1 MLSSQ
6 LLPMKNFLTENEYNL
21 VIDYLKSCSRSSKI
35 NPIKF
40 SLNQELEISL
50 VNRVLTFLVDNGTL
64 DCLFTIRCPECGVCI
79 KEINDITEIDK
90 TIYCYSC
97 EEKIEIS
104 TDNVIVLYT
113 YKNYPFRE
121 RQQNNIFVD
130 DSVALEKNESLTLT
144 QILESHNYDLNKE
157 FFNPSND
164 EYLVLEKMYNAVFEK
179 HNTTKSK
186 GDSLEN
192 LVCFLFS
199 LCKHFE
205 VSNCVKTRSNQI
217 DCYVRNK
224 LFVPGISPE
233 NCKDSIQI
241 ECKNE
246 NKKPSITYLNKL
258 HSILKTTGGHFGI
271 IVSRCQKPSTYNE
284 LANKIYLRD
293 EILIVSV
300 DNQDLKSIILERKN
314 LLELLEKRIMEVKLD
329 ATRDL
334 AQLRLYNV

>member
-35 NPIKF
+35 NPIKL
-40 SLNQELEISL
+40 SLNQGLEMSL
-50 VNRVLTFLVDNGTL
+50 VNRILTFLVDNETL
-64 DCLFTIRCPECGVCI
+64 DCLFTIRCPECGLCI
-79 KEINDITEIDK
+79 KEINDLTEIDK

-97 EEKIEIS
+97 EEKVEIS
-104 TDNVIVLYT
+104 TDDVIVLYT
-113 YKNYPFRE
+113 YKNYPFRGG
-121 RQQNNIFVD
+121 QQNSIFVD

-144 QILESHNYDLNKE
+144 QLLELHNYDLNKE
-157 FFNPSND
+157 FFNPSNE
-164 EYLVLEKMYNAVFEK
+164 EYLVLENMYNAVFEK
-179 HNTTKSK
+179 HNTAKSK

-258 HSILKTTGGHFGI
+258 HSILKTTGGNFGI
-271 IVSRCQKPSTYNE
+271 IVSRCEKPRTYNE
-284 LANKIYLRD
+284 LANKIYLGD
-293 EILIVSV
+293 KILIISL
-300 DNQDLKSIILERKN
+300 DHNDLKTIILDKKN
-314 LLELLEKRIMEVKLD
+314 LLELLEKQIAEVKLD

-334 AQLRLYNV
+334 KQLGLYDA